1 MAINVATVI
10 WIIFSVVLFC
20 MPVSIPVTAAGM
32 NYASV
37 VFSGFA
43 TISVVW
49 YAVRGRKT
57 FNGPEEVII
66 EGRDQFSS
74 TDEEGAIQEK
84 K

>member
-1 MAINVATVI
+1 
-10 WIIFSVVLFC
+10 

-57 FNGPEEVII
+57 FKGPEEVII
-66 EGRDQFSS
+66 DGVGTNAGSGPTSGLSS
-74 TDEEGAIQEK
+74 TDEEMAVK
-84 K
+84 KEAPHAL